1 VRTLLAESEERQQRE
16 LALRLTQT
24 LRDVDAQRRTDLMRI
39 EQTFGQMEGSTRP
52 ELANQRQMINYL
64 IQRTGAQRIPE

>member
-1 VRTLLAESEERQQRE
+1 VE
-16 LALRLTQT
+16 LETHGSGAHL
-24 LRDVDAQRRTDLMRI
+24 I
-39 EQTFGQMEGSTRP
+39 EQTFGQMEGYTRP